1 MLSRRQ
7 FLTTTALASVGAV
20 STQNAFAQFFNVGE
34 IVSGVV
40 SSAISNAISANVQE
54 VLGASMSVAPEKVAA
69 MTGVAVGKAA
79 AKDAGAP
86 SRMVTS
92 HEDGSLSLWDMRE
105 GRQLKRLKNLH
116 DGPVN
121 AVSLSENGG
130 VAVTAGRDGKA
141 QVVSATTGA
150 LKATLTS
157 PEATA
162 ATVVAVSDT
171 GDTVV
176 TGHDDGSVRVWDV
189 KSGDVV
195 SLSKP
200 STAPIGAVA
209 LSKDESKVLIGD
221 AKGQIVTVDAKTGK
235 AETTIAKAHDDAVT
249 FIEESPSGDGFI
261 TAGADAKVKSW
272 KADAKTADK
281 QIKLDA
287 PVTSASLDAKSDRL
301 AVGDDNGGVALV
313 DLKQGTIS
321 ETAEG
326 AKAHVGAV
334 AFGAS
339 DNVVHALAEDGLMNV
354 VDVSTKKQTARVVA
368 TTDGWAAVDGESGA
382 FVGDG
387 DALAAVEWGAE
398 DMAFELDQ
406 FGESHYEPAVLALA
420 SEGQSVEPV
429 TTAAG
434 QAPKLSV
441 SFHTPPIV
449 VIATPEENA
458 SSDSEAYEV
467 AVEAGNLGGGIQE
480 IRLFHNDRL
489 VAKEVLDDA
498 DEETYSH
505 TFEVKLTPGAN
516 KFRTIAMSRDM
527 IESKPAKVQVAYSGA
542 ERKSTLHVVTIG
554 INAYRN
560 PALALNYGVPDA
572 LGIEQ
577 FFASQPKTLF
587 KDIKTYKV
595 LDKQATKPGIR
606 KALANLKGVS
616 SDDVL
621 VVYLAGHGDS
631 IGDTWYFM
639 PYDVVYPEREDHV
652 REKGITSQELE
663 AWINEV
669 PAQKVVMLMDACK
682 SGAALT
688 RTRGFEER
696 KALSRLSRAS
706 GMHIIAA
713 AAKDQFAVE
722 FEQLGHGAFTYTLLD
737 GLSGLADEGKR
748 SDGLVSIREINRYVE
763 DQLPEL
769 SEANGNEPQFPVI
782 SSRGTNFPLAV
793 KV

>member
-7 FLTTTALASVGAV
+7 FLTTTALASVGTFAAQ
-20 STQNAFAQFFNVGE
+20 TALAQFVDMTG
-34 IVSGVV
+34 IISGVV
-40 SSAISNAISANVQE
+40 SSAISSAISANVQE
-54 VLGASMSVAPEKVAA
+54 VLGATMSVAPEKVSV
-69 MTGVAVGKAA
+69 MTGVAVTKMGNAST
-79 AKDAGAP
+79 P

-92 HEDGSLSLWDMRE
+92 HDDGSLSLWDMRE
-105 GRQLKRLKNLH
+105 GRQIKRLKNLH

-121 AVSLSENGG
+121 AVSLSENGA

-141 QVVSATTGA
+141 QVVSSATGA
-150 LKATLTS
+150 VKATLTS
-157 PEATA
+157 AGATA
-162 ATVVAVSDT
+162 ATVVAVSDS

-176 TGHDDGSVRVWDV
+176 TGHDDGSVRVWDA
-189 KSGDVV
+189 KSGEVV

-200 STAPIGAVA
+200 SNDAIGAVA
-209 LSKDESKVLIGD
+209 LSKDETKVLVGD
-221 AKGQIVTVDAKTGK
+221 AKGKVVTSDAKTGEAAQK
-235 AETTIAKAHDDAVT
+235 IAQAHGKAVT
-249 FIEESPSGDGFI
+249 FIEESPSGDGFV
-261 TAGADAKVKSW
+261 TAGADGMVKSW
-272 KADAKTADK
+272 KTDANTADK
-281 QIKLDA
+281 ELKLDA
-287 PVTSASLDAKSDRL
+287 PVTSASLDPKGDRL
-301 AVGDDNGGVALV
+301 AVGDDRGGVALV
-313 DLKQGTIS
+313 DLKQS
-321 ETAEG
+321 RVSATAEG

-334 AFGAS
+334 AFGAG
-339 DNVVHALAEDGLMNV
+339 DNVVHTLAEDGLMNV

-382 FVGDG
+382 YVGDG
-387 DALAAVEWGAE
+387 DALAAIEWGAE
-398 DMAFELDQ
+398 DMSFELDQ

-429 TTAAG
+429 TTATE

-449 VIATPEENA
+449 VIAKPEENA
-458 SSDSEAYEV
+458 SSDSEAYELF
-467 AVEAGNLGGGIQE
+467 VEAGNLGGGIQE

-489 VAKEVLDDA
+489 VAKEVPGDA
-498 DEETYSH
+498 DKETYSH
-505 TFEVKLTPGAN
+505 TFEVKLTPGVN

-527 IESKPAKVQVAYSGA
+527 IESKPAKIQVAYTGA

-587 KDIKTYKV
+587 KNIKTYKV
-595 LDKQATKPGIR
+595 LDKQATKPGIQ
-606 KALANLKGVS
+606 KALANLKGIS

-631 IGDTWYFM
+631 IGDTWYFI

-663 AWINEV
+663 AWVNEV

-696 KALSRLSRAS
+696 KALSRLSRSA
-706 GMHIIAA
+706 GVHIIAA

-737 GLSGLADEGKR
+737 AMKGAADQGKR
-748 SDGLVSIREINRYVE
+748 SDGLVSIREINRYIE
-763 DQLPEL
+763 DELPEL
-769 SEANGNEPQFPVI
+769 SEANGNAPQFPVI